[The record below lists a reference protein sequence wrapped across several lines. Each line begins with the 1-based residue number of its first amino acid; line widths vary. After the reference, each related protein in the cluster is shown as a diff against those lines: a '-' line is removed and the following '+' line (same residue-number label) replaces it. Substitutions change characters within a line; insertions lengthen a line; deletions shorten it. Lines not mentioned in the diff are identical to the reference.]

1 MQYCEKEKQHH
12 LPENLFPK
20 ALFQYI
26 THYKYHLLIKIIF
39 VSTKL

>member
-1 MQYCEKEKQHH
+1 MKYDCTLQYCEKENQHH

-26 THYKYHLLIKIIF
+26 THY
-39 VSTKL
+39 